1 MSKGPK
7 GEGKRELWFWLRTWC
22 VISTGD
28 PGGTNPSGFVG
39 GTMGNLFYWTQ
50 GPLKIFNRFSSVIQT
65 ILPGCSLILRG
76 QTNRDLAH
84 LLSTIGA
91 SIINIC
97 ALVPFI
103 CFILYCSFLWI
114 SHNIYIY
121 TYFSLF
127 LHVSHIFAT
136 FPAGN
141 PQMVSDGCPQ
151 GSVEVPGRRNDPL
164 RPWRSTGIYSWDA
177 IACDCQ
183 RGMVRSPT

>member
-1 MSKGPK
+1 MQKKMSKGPK

-65 ILPGCSLILRG
+65 ILPGCCLILRG
-76 QTNRDLAH
+76 QTNRDLAY

-103 CFILYCSFLWI
+103 CFILSYGFLII
-114 SHNIYIY
+114 SPCF
-121 TYFSLF
+121 TYFCHFS
-127 LHVSHIFAT
+127 SRES
-136 FPAGN
+136 P
-141 PQMVSDGCPQ
+141 DGLRWLSSRIGRSSGQKKRSASSMTINWHLLLRRDCMRLPTRYGAVPHLD
-151 GSVEVPGRRNDPL
+151 GSKKHKL
-164 RPWRSTGIYSWDA
+164 
-177 IACDCQ
+177 
-183 RGMVRSPT
+183 